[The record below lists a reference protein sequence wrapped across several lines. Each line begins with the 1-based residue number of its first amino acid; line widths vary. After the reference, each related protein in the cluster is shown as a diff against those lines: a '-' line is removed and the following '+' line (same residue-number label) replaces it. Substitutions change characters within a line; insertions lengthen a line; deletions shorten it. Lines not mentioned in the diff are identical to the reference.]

1 MREQWL
7 VRILAG
13 GPGRPDVPPD
23 HGCEGGTV
31 SPSPQ
36 SNSQTSAG
44 IQARCCCTFGPPLSV
59 RSRCNWSD
67 ACFVIAAL
75 HQNSQSNP
83 RQLVSECDGQDV
95 TMQALSRCREP
106 GSKAVV
112 RPARR
117 MKLYGTSALD
127 EEHPQ
132 IATTMLSDAAKYG
145 AITSRHLPR
154 YQAQPGG
161 KVPPFCKGSSTDRSK
176 HRACD
181 DGA

>member
-1 MREQWL
+1 
-7 VRILAG
+7 
-13 GPGRPDVPPD
+13 
-23 HGCEGGTV
+23 
-31 SPSPQ
+31 
-36 SNSQTSAG
+36 
-44 IQARCCCTFGPPLSV
+44 
-59 RSRCNWSD
+59 
-67 ACFVIAAL
+67 
-75 HQNSQSNP
+75 
-83 RQLVSECDGQDV
+83 
-95 TMQALSRCREP
+95 MQALSRCREP
-106 GSKAVV
+106 GSKAVL

-161 KVPPFCKGSSTDRSK
+161 KVPPFCKGSSIADRSD

-181 DGA
+181 DGAYARNSHQASAVHVSISQTFNLISYRLDPLIEMYLR